1 MTHAVPHGTPRHGG
15 APHRGTPRHPRRARL
30 LLLALVSLS
39 LVVTAGF
46 VALELGGADTA
57 ADADDC
63 ERTRVTLSADPR
75 IAPVV
80 EEATADLGP
89 WLSADDCFVLDVV
102 SQASATTAAEI
113 ARPEGVGLSAPLPD
127 LWLPDSSVWLQQA
140 GATGVGAERLG
151 AESVSVA
158 VSPVVL
164 AVSRRGAGAGW
175 PGRQPSWSTL
185 LAEPEGQRELA
196 TTDLDVDAVGLLS
209 LSALT
214 GSSTRRLLAVTR
226 RLAVP
231 LLGDEPAAQLVA
243 SGEVD
248 AIPSS
253 EQDVIATNRNAPD
266 ADRVVAAYDPNI
278 PSSLDFPLTTVAN
291 QGAGRSSVVS
301 RAAEVIE
308 AALLDPATQDLLA
321 AAGLRTPSGELAGP
335 YGARYGVVPE
345 AESGDRMP
353 SVKEARALSSA
364 WATVG
369 RRSRLLVLVDRS
381 GSMAASLP
389 GSDETRAA
397 LAQASLRRAIRS
409 IAPDSDVGLWS
420 FTTGLADGDWEVLVP
435 TGPLASSVTPGG
447 ATRRD
452 RLLSAVAGLD
462 PQVSGG
468 TPLYDAVLAGY
479 RDAQADFAYGRLNAL
494 VVITDGRN
502 EDARSVSLERLIDAL
517 QLEFDGVRPVRIIA
531 IGYGAQAD
539 TATLRRITDITGG
552 RTYRALTADEVA
564 TAFAQVMANL

>member
-15 APHRGTPRHPRRARL
+15 APHRGTPRHPWRARL

-46 VALELGGADTA
+46 VVLQLG
-57 ADADDC
+57 DADPGAAAEDC
-63 ERTRVTLSADPR
+63 ADTRVTLSADPR

-89 WLSADDCFVLDVV
+89 WLSADDCFAVDVV

-140 GATGVGAERLG
+140 GASDVGAQRLG
-151 AESVSVA
+151 GETVSVA

-164 AVSRRGAGAGW
+164 AVPRGQADGW
-175 PGRQPSWSTL
+175 PSRQPSWSGL
-185 LAEPEGQRELA
+185 LAEPEGHRALA
-196 TTDLDVDAVGLLS
+196 TTDIDVDAAGMLS
-209 LSALT
+209 LAALT
-214 GSSTRRLLAVTR
+214 GSSTRQLLAVTR

-231 LLGDEPAAQLVA
+231 LLGDEPAAGLVS

-253 EQDVIATNRNAPD
+253 EQDVIATNRNAAE
-266 ADRVVAAYDPNI
+266 ADRVVAAYDPRI
-278 PSSLDFPLTTVAN
+278 RSSLDFPLATVAN
-291 QGAGRSSVVS
+291 EGAGRSGVIS
-301 RAAEVIE
+301 RAREVVL

-321 AAGLRTPSGELAGP
+321 GAGLRTPDGELSGP
-335 YGARYGVVPE
+335 YGERQGVVPD
-345 AESGDRMP
+345 AEPGGRLP
-353 SVKEARALSSA
+353 SVEAVRALSAA

-381 GSMAASLP
+381 GSMAATLP
-389 GSDETRAA
+389 GSTDTRAT
-397 LAQASLRRAIRS
+397 LAQSSLRRAIRS
-409 IAPDSDVGLWS
+409 ISPDSDVGLWS
-420 FTTGLADGDWEVLVP
+420 FTTGLPDGDTEVLVP
-435 TGPLASSVTPGG
+435 TGSLGSSVTPGG
-447 ATRRD
+447 PTRRET
-452 RLLSAVAGLD
+452 LLSAVSGLD

-468 TPLYDAVLAGY
+468 TPLYDAVLSGF

-502 EDARSVSLERLIDAL
+502 EDAESVSLARLLDAL
-517 QLEFDGVRPVRIIA
+517 RLEFDGVRPVRIIA
-531 IGYGAQAD
+531 IGYGGQAD

-552 RTYRALTADEVA
+552 RTYQALTADEVA
-564 TAFAQVMANL
+564 TAFARVLADL

>member
-1 MTHAVPHGTPRHGG
+1 MTHAVPHGTPRRGG
-15 APHRGTPRHPRRARL
+15 APHRGTPRHPRRAL
-30 LLLALVSLS
+30 LLLLGLVSLS
-39 LVVTAGF
+39 LVVAAGF
-46 VALELGGADTA
+46 VVLELGGADTA
-57 ADADDC
+57 ADARECD
-63 ERTRVTLSADPR
+63 RTRVTLSADPR

-102 SQASATTAAEI
+102 SQASGTTAAEI

-127 LWLPDSSVWLQQA
+127 LWLPDSSVWIQQA
-140 GATGVGAERLG
+140 GASEVGAERLAG
-151 AESVSVA
+151 ESVSVA

-164 AVSRRGAGAGW
+164 AVSRRRAGGW
-175 PGRQPSWSTL
+175 PARQPSWSRL
-185 LAEPEGQRELA
+185 LAEPEGQRALA

-209 LSALT
+209 LSALS
-214 GSSTRRLLAVTR
+214 GSSTQRLLGLTR

-243 SGEVD
+243 SGEVE

-253 EQDVIATNRNAPD
+253 EQDVIATNRNAPG
-266 ADRVVAAYDPNI
+266 AGRVVAAYDPRVR
-278 PSSLDFPLTTVAN
+278 SSLDFPLTTVAN
-291 QGAGRSSVVS
+291 EGAGRLAVVS
-301 RAAEVIE
+301 RAAEVVQ

-335 YGARYGVVPE
+335 YGAQHGVVPE
-345 AESGDRMP
+345 AEPGDRLP
-353 SVKEARALSSA
+353 SVEEVRALSSA

-369 RRSRLLVLVDRS
+369 RRSRLLVVVDRS
-381 GSMAASLP
+381 GSMAATLP
-389 GSDETRAA
+389 GSAETRAE

-420 FTTGLADGDWEVLVP
+420 FTTGLAGGDWEVLVP
-435 TGPLASSVTPGG
+435 TGSLASSVAPGG
-447 ATRRD
+447 VTRRD
-452 RLLSAVAGLD
+452 ALLSAVAGLD
-462 PQVSGG
+462 PTVSGG

-502 EDARSVSLERLIDAL
+502 EDEQSVSLERLLDAL
-517 QLEFDGVRPVRIIA
+517 RLEFDGVRPVRIIA